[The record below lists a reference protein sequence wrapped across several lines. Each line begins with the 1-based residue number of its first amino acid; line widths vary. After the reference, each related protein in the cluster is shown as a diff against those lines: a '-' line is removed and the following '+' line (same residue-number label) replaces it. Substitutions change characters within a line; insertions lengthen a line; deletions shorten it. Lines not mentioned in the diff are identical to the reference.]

1 MKPQEILMRLYA
13 AGGRIDLDPEQPG
26 LLVPDQ
32 VRPMIETH
40 RELLRA
46 SVDLPEVA
54 RRARLFRDQIDN
66 WARAGRI
73 AVPTVTVSEVVSQCP
88 GTCVS
93 CGAHLDHGN
102 WRCPTCV
109 AALFEALR
117 REER

>member
-1 MKPQEILMRLYA
+1 MKPQEVLMRLYA

-26 LLVPDQ
+26 HMVPDQ
-32 VRPMIETH
+32 VRSMIETH

-54 RRARLFRDQIDN
+54 RRARMFRDQIDT

-73 AVPTVTVSEVVSQCP
+73 AVPTVIVSEAMSEQP
-88 GTCVS
+88 GGCVS
-93 CGAHLDHGN
+93 CGVHLDHGN

-109 AALFEALR
+109 AALYEALR
-117 REER
+117 REG